1 MTSGLRKVDAS
12 QMTHKNPELR
22 TTSVVPDKK
31 APPIKAKPGSLSQA
45 PKKPARTEL
54 EDGNKWIIV
63 SDQVGS
69 ALIVGKSRGQ
79 SRHQHR
85 PDRAQSHSPRIRVQE
100 HHN

>member
-22 TTSVVPDKK
+22 TNSVVPDKK
-31 APPIKAKPGSLSQA
+31 APPVKAKPGALSQA

-63 SDQVGS
+63 SVITQPVLT
-69 ALIVGKSRGQ
+69 AGKSRGQ
-79 SRHQHR
+79 PRH
-85 PDRAQSHSPRIRVQE
+85 
-100 HHN
+100 